1 MVRTL
6 NLVFKYSISL
16 ENQVLKTHLGRQ
28 RIAANE
34 LRAENC
40 VNSKIEFRR
49 FFLQL
54 YLQLILNGNLD
65 DCHIQP
71 SKMNKDSL
79 QIVKPNLRYE
89 SNKS

>member
-1 MVRTL
+1 M
-6 NLVFKYSISL
+6 
-16 ENQVLKTHLGRQ
+16 KTNLGRQ

-40 VNSKIEFRR
+40 VNSKIELRR

-89 SNKS
+89 SNKW